1 MSTKAL
7 QRIQRWRKPHSK
19 SLEKLCELLRAYLF
33 LRPVI
38 WFLQLYDDHWAYRFR
53 RKPDLHNLTRL
64 ARGENPL
71 HAPSPLPRK
80 RKRALTNPLP
90 PIEMSRDLSYSIRY
104 SVRRARQR
112 TEEQDKCLFLER
124 LPIELREMVY
134 EEVLAGG
141 GRKLVHIL
149 RKRGRLGHW
158 RCRIQNGE
166 EVCEAQSQKCVEGWL
181 EYKRK
186 LWHLDK
192 QGRVD
197 LRTDSGLLNL
207 LLTCRSV

>member
-1 MSTKAL
+1 MKTTAL
-7 QRIQRWRKPHSK
+7 QRWRKPNSK

-38 WFLQLYDDHWAYRFR
+38 WFLQLYDDHWANRFR
-53 RKPDLHNLTRL
+53 RKPDLAELARR

-71 HAPSPLPRK
+71 HAPVPLPRK
-80 RKRALTNPLP
+80 RKRALTDPLP
-90 PIEMSRDLSYSIRY
+90 AIEVSRDLSYSVRY
-104 SVRRARQR
+104 SIRRARQR
-112 TEEQDKCLFLER
+112 TEEQVECLFLQR
-124 LPIELREMVY
+124 LPIELRNLVY

-141 GRKLVHIL
+141 GRRLVHIL

-158 RCRIQNGE
+158 RCRIQGGE
-166 EVCEAQSQKCVEGWL
+166 GGCGEQNTKCVEGWL

-186 LWHLDK
+186 LWHWDK

-197 LRTDSGLLNL
+197 LRTDGGMLNL
-207 LLTCRSV
+207 LLTCRAV

>member
-1 MSTKAL
+1 MKTTAL
-7 QRIQRWRKPHSK
+7 QRWRKPNSK
-19 SLEKLCELLRAYLF
+19 AVEKLCELLRAYLF
-33 LRPVI
+33 LQPVI
-38 WFLQLYDDHWAYRFR
+38 WFLQLYDDHWTHRFR
-53 RKPDLHNLTRL
+53 LEPDIHNLTRL

-71 HAPSPLPRK
+71 HAPIPLPRK

-90 PIEMSRDLSYSIRY
+90 PIERSRDLSYSVRY

-112 TEEQDKCLFLER
+112 TEEQGKCLFLER
-124 LPIELREMVY
+124 LPIELRELVY

-158 RCRIQNGE
+158 RCRIQDGDETCGE
-166 EVCEAQSQKCVEGWL
+166 QSQKCVEGWL

-186 LWHLDK
+186 LWHWDK

-197 LRTDSGLLNL
+197 LRTDAGLLNL
-207 LLTCRSV
+207 ILTCRSV

>member
-1 MSTKAL
+1 MKSTAL
-7 QRIQRWRKPHSK
+7 QRWRKPNSK
-19 SLEKLCELLRAYLF
+19 ALEKLCELLRASLF
-33 LRPVI
+33 LHPII
-38 WFLQLYDDHWAYRFR
+38 WFLQLYDDHWAHHFR
-53 RKPDLHNLTRL
+53 RKPDLHNLTQL

-71 HAPSPLPRK
+71 HVPIKLPRK

-90 PIEMSRDLSYSIRY
+90 SIEISRDLSYSVRY

-112 TEEQDKCLFLER
+112 TEEQGSCLFLEM
-124 LPIELREMVY
+124 LPIELRELVY

-158 RCRIQNGE
+158 RCRLQDGKDVCGE
-166 EVCEAQSQKCVEGWL
+166 QTQKCVEGWL

-186 LWHLDK
+186 LWHWDK

-197 LRTDSGLLNL
+197 LRTDGGMVNL
-207 LLTCRSV
+207 LLTCRVV

>member
-1 MSTKAL
+1 MKSRAL
-7 QRIQRWRKPHSK
+7 QRWQKPSSK
-19 SLEKLCELLRAYLF
+19 SLEKLAELLRAYLF

-38 WFLQLYDDHWAYRFR
+38 WFLRLYDDHWANRFR
-53 RKPDLHNLTRL
+53 RKPDILELARL

-71 HAPSPLPRK
+71 HAPAPLPRK

-90 PIEMSRDLSYSIRY
+90 PIEVNQDVRYSI
-104 SVRRARQR
+104 RRARQQ
-112 TEEQDKCLFLER
+112 TDGQEECLFLHR
-124 LPIELREMVY
+124 LPIELRELVY

-141 GRKLVHIL
+141 ETRRLVHIL

-158 RCRIQNGE
+158 RCRIQDGE
-166 EVCEAQSQKCVEGWL
+166 EVCGSQTQKCVEGWL

-186 LWHLDK
+186 LWHWDK

-197 LRTDSGLLNL
+197 LRTDGGLLSL
-207 LLTCRSV
+207 LRTCRLV